1 MTKSKKQYANL
12 HDIYFT
18 ESEIKD
24 RKNVGFKVEAYRT
37 NNSIARSH
45 HKPISKII
53 NFDAPKTSG

>member
-1 MTKSKKQYANL
+1 MTKKKKQYASL

-24 RKNVGFKVEAYRT
+24 RGNVGFKVEAYRT

-53 NFDAPKTSG
+53 DFNAPKTSR